1 MAGTL
6 TTANSTMG
14 LTTEA
19 LFTQSQRIQGY
30 AADDA
35 FDPDAV
41 ENGEYSMGIDGTLS
55 AGFVFNEIP
64 LTITL
69 QADSPSLTLFQQ
81 IWMYE
86 YQNRTKLTQNLT
98 ISNPAVGY
106 RYDYKNGFMRSLKAP
121 AGKKILQPAVIV
133 FVFNQ
138 LQFAPMTQS

>member
-6 TTANSTMG
+6 TTANSTMYC
-14 LTTEA
+14 TTEA
-19 LFTQSQRIQGY
+19 LFPTAQRIQGY

-55 AGFVFNEIP
+55 AGFVFNEVP

-69 QADSPSLTLFQQ
+69 QADSPSLAQFEQ

-86 YQNRTKLTQNLT
+86 FQNRTKLQQDLT
-98 ISNPAVGY
+98 ITNPSVGK
-106 RYDYKNGFMRSLKAP
+106 RYEYKRGFMRSFKAA

-138 LQFAPMTQS
+138 LQFTPIA